1 MNALILRPDHIGDML
16 LTTPFLAALRKAF
29 PEWNIT
35 VLCGSWTFPV
45 LENNPNY
52 NNVVL
57 CNYPWLARDGKASWK
72 AFLSTIAAL
81 RSKKFD
87 IVFNLRKAAKA
98 ASVARAIKGRQTWG
112 FDVRKSAWAHTN
124 TIPYRTDCHIADL
137 YLEFV
142 NAQGVRP
149 EHYGLEFYLKE
160 EEISDFYLKLE
171 LPERYVVL
179 APGAGYQEKLWLQSR
194 WAETA
199 CFVIRELNFPVVFT
213 GSAAERTMIKSIVDN
228 MRETA
233 IDLTGQLSIR
243 QAGVLVKKAQF
254 VVSVDTAAMHIASA
268 VRTPVVALFGPTN
281 PAHWGPYPNGRAN
294 RVLSKVTEFKLGRG
308 STNKA
313 GGMELITV
321 EDVKSAMYALCDTEK
336 INVG

>member
-1 MNALILRPDHIGDML
+1 MNVLILRPDHIGDML
-16 LTTPFLAALRKAF
+16 LTTPFLSALRKAF

-57 CNYPWLARDGKASWK
+57 CNYPWLARDARASWK
-72 AFLSTIAAL
+72 KFFSTIVEL
-81 RSKKFD
+81 RLKKFD

-98 ASVARAIKGRQTWG
+98 ASVARAINGRQIWG
-112 FDVRKSAWAHTN
+112 FDVRKSAWAHTH

-149 EHYGLEFYLKE
+149 EHYGLEFCLNE
-160 EEISDFYLKLE
+160 EEISDFCRKVE

-179 APGAGYQEKLWLQSR
+179 APGAGYPEKLWLQSR

-199 CFVIRELNFPVVFT
+199 GFIVRELNFPVVFT
-213 GSAAERTMIKSIVDN
+213 GSGTERTL
-228 MRETA
+228 MRGITDTMQEAA

-268 VRTPVVALFGPTN
+268 VRTSVVALFGPTN
-281 PAHWGPYPNGRAN
+281 PVHWGPYPNGRAN

-308 STNKA
+308 STNKS

-321 EDVKSAMYALCDTEK
+321 EDVKSAVYSLCDTEK

>member
-16 LTTPFLAALRKAF
+16 LTTPFLTALRKAF

-35 VLCGSWTFPV
+35 ILCGTWAFPV

-52 NNVVL
+52 NDIVL
-57 CNYPWLARDGKASWK
+57 CNYPWLARDAQASWK
-72 AFLSTIAAL
+72 TFFSNIVAL
-81 RSKKFD
+81 RLKKFD

-98 ASVARAIKGRQTWG
+98 AIVARAINGRQTWG
-112 FDVRKSAWAHTN
+112 FDVRKSAWANTH
-124 TIPYRTDCHIADL
+124 TIPYRTDCNIADL

-142 NAQGVRP
+142 NAQGVQP
-149 EHYGLEFYLKE
+149 EHYGLEFYLNEK
-160 EEISDFYLKLE
+160 EISDFYRKVE

-179 APGAGYQEKLWLQSR
+179 APGAGYPEKLWLQSR
-194 WAETA
+194 WAKTA
-199 CFVIRELNFPVVFT
+199 GFIVRELNFPVVFT
-213 GSAAERTMIKSIVDN
+213 GSAPERAMIKKIINN

-233 IDLTGQLSIR
+233 IDLTGRLSIR
-243 QAGVLVKKAQF
+243 QAGILVKKAQF

-281 PAHWGPYPNGRAN
+281 PTHWGPYPNGRAN
-294 RVLSKVTEFKLGRG
+294 RVLSKITEFKSGRG

-321 EDVKSAMYALCDTEK
+321 EDVKSAVYAVCEAEK